1 MTVTGTEA
9 SHRRARMTH
18 KVLQEGPDDRGGTKR
33 LQCEVGARAYVGD
46 PGRRFLGLGLED
58 VTEELR
64 LVPLGAHDHGEHL
77 RAADIDTAVRDLVD
91 ATHTHT
97 HTHGDNGTR
106 EQAQAARTTSIRT
119 PIVGRDGTTA
129 RDAGR
134 NTGPRTQKCEW
145 CGGQAWGWC
154 AGPSVGMP
162 QRYDVLWCASAVFLI
177 TCSS

>member
-97 HTHGDNGTR
+97 HTHT
-106 EQAQAARTTSIRT
+106 
-119 PIVGRDGTTA
+119 VTTA
-129 RDAGR
+129 PGNKHKQRAQRVSERQSSEETARRRGTPGGIRGRERRSASGAGGKR
-134 NTGPRTQKCEW
+134 GDGVQDR
-145 CGGQAWGWC
+145 A
-154 AGPSVGMP
+154 
-162 QRYDVLWCASAVFLI
+162 
-177 TCSS
+177 